1 MKYDELKKASY
12 RLKELVR
19 FSIICAGFLSKE
31 ILKIKIK
38 LYTIRKYK
46 NIFREKRDNFMRV
59 SEGVYEG
66 RYKMVDQTI
75 HQVWQALP

>member
-1 MKYDELKKASY
+1 MDRAVRYQTLVDYMEPEVKYDELKKASY

-46 NIFREKRDNFMRV
+46 NIFREK
-59 SEGVYEG
+59 G
-66 RYKMVDQTI
+66 I
-75 HQVWQALP
+75 IL

>member
-1 MKYDELKKASY
+1 MEPEVKYDELKKASY

-19 FSIICAGFLSKE
+19 FSIIRVGFLSKE

-46 NIFREKRDNFMRV
+46 NIFREK
-59 SEGVYEG
+59 G
-66 RYKMVDQTI
+66 
-75 HQVWQALP
+75 